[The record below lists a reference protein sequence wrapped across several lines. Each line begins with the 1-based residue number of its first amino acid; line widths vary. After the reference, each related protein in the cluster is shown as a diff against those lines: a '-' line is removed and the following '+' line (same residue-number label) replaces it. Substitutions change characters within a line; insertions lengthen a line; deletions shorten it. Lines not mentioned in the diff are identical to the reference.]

1 MDRLPRSAREGA
13 ATGREPAGGPDEPDE
28 YRVKLYKVACR
39 VARDERER
47 QLLDYE
53 ARLRE
58 RV

>member
-1 MDRLPRSAREGA
+1 VPVGS
-13 ATGREPAGGPDEPDE
+13 PDEQDE

-58 RV
+58 RA

>member
-1 MDRLPRSAREGA
+1 
-13 ATGREPAGGPDEPDE
+13 
-28 YRVKLYKVACR
+28 VACR

-58 RV
+58 RA